1 MTDRPVLTLAH
12 SADADDVFMW
22 WPITG
27 KVDPSDPSRVLAPPV
42 IDTGRFVFRSL
53 PEDIQNL
60 NRRAIEKADLD
71 ITAMSFACFAQAH
84 AKYVLTACGSSFGD
98 GFGPKLVCR
107 ADDDRWTTAS
117 VRAAAQSPDGPVICV
132 PGLQTSAYMTLS
144 IMLGGGAGG
153 GGGGG
158 RPARAMARAF
168 DTIASSVVSGEADLG
183 VLIHEAQITFA
194 EQGLRLVQDL
204 GVWWQAETGLPLPLG
219 ANAIRRDLDARFGA
233 GSVREVTTT
242 LRRSIDYALAHRAE
256 SLEYARGFSPLKSDA
271 ELEKYV
277 SMYVNR
283 LTVDAGQRG
292 REAIQRLLEGGAKL
306 GMIPAVPVVELST
319 PANG

>member
-1 MTDRPVLTLAH
+1 MADRPVLTLAH

-42 IDTGRFVFRSL
+42 IDTGRFEFRSL

-117 VRAAAQSPDGPVICV
+117 VRAAAQSSDGPVICV

-144 IMLGGGAGG
+144 IMLGA
-153 GGGGG
+153 
-158 RPARAMARAF
+158 RPSRPMARAF

-219 ANAIRRDLDARFGA
+219 ANAILRDLDARFGA

-256 SLEYARGFSPLKSDA
+256 SLECARGFSPLKSDA
-271 ELEKYV
+271 ELEEYV
-277 SMYVNR
+277 SMYVNG

-292 REAIQRLLEGGAKL
+292 REAIQRLLEGGAML

>member
-27 KVDPSDPSRVLAPPV
+27 KVDPRDPSRVLTPPA

-60 NRRAIEKADLD
+60 NRRAIDRADLD

-84 AKYVLTACGSSFGD
+84 EKYVLTSCGSSFGD

-107 ADDDRWTTAS
+107 AGDERWTTAS
-117 VRAAAQSPDGPVICV
+117 VRDAAQSPDGPVICV

-144 IMLGGGAGG
+144 IMLGG
-153 GGGGG
+153 
-158 RPARAMARAF
+158 RPLRPIARAF

-194 EQGLRLVQDL
+194 QQGLRLVQDL

-219 ANAIRRDLDARFGA
+219 ANAIRRDLDARFGI

-242 LRRSIDYALAHRAE
+242 LRRSIDFALAHRAE

-277 SMYVNR
+277 AMYVNS

-292 REAIQRLLEGGAKL
+292 REAIRRLLAGGAKL
-306 GMIPAVPVVELST
+306 GMIPAVPAVELSA